1 MFLAD
6 RNILVDDPMRKDFK
20 FFNADTN
27 NRIMTKI
34 KNRVANKAYE
44 MYFAIIDFRNVTKL
58 FADKDFDGD
67 PVKIKETD
75 REIPIEDTE
84 EFPVSDEEDIDTPEN
99 GDDDKYTPPDVAFN
113 PDDDNDKS
121 KPRKYFVDDVSVS
134 IINERVQYLD
144 ANGKLIT
151 ESLVD
156 YTKKNIRKEYA
167 TLDEFLQR
175 WNSEDKKTAVIK
187 ELEAKGIFFDE
198 LQEEVSKDLD
208 PFDLI
213 CHIAFDMPPLT
224 RKERANNVKKRN
236 YFGKY
241 NDVARQVL
249 EALLD
254 KYANE
259 GLENIESIEILKVP
273 DMARFGTLVE
283 IINSFG
289 SKNKFLEAITE
300 LERALYAA

>member
-1 MFLAD
+1 M
-6 RNILVDDPMRKDFK
+6 
-20 FFNADTN
+20 
-27 NRIMTKI
+27 
-34 KNRVANKAYE
+34 
-44 MYFAIIDFRNVTKL
+44 
-58 FADKDFDGD
+58 
-67 PVKIKETD
+67 
-75 REIPIEDTE
+75 
-84 EFPVSDEEDIDTPEN
+84 
-99 GDDDKYTPPDVAFN
+99 
-113 PDDDNDKS
+113 
-121 KPRKYFVDDVSVS
+121 
-134 IINERVQYLD
+134 
-144 ANGKLIT
+144 
-151 ESLVD
+151 D

-167 TLDEFLQR
+167 TLDEFLQK
-175 WNSEDKKTAVIK
+175 WNSADKKTAIIK
-187 ELEAKGIFFDE
+187 ELEEKGIFFDE

-259 GLENIESIEILKVP
+259 GLKNIESIEILKVP

-283 IINSFG
+283 IIKSFG
-289 SKNKFLEAITE
+289 NKDKFMEAITE
-300 LERALYAA
+300 LERELYVA